1 MRHCFAVVNK
11 YRYWLM
17 RGISVLEQTKF
28 QPPSRAHAHL
38 GTSTVN
44 RIGTVDQ
51 NRGFARRLFIR
62 GSVRTVTVHP
72 R

>member
-1 MRHCFAVVNK
+1 MDNKLTDNLIFNSLKPDFAEEDAGSTGSD
-11 YRYWLM
+11 W
-17 RGISVLEQTKF
+17 EE
-28 QPPSRAHAHL
+28 L